1 MREGIV
7 YFYNT
12 RITDKGVFFF
22 VQATGKQHWACSN
35 SAASPLRLE
44 GVAFLEEE
52 IISHMR
58 M

>member
-1 MREGIV
+1 
-7 YFYNT
+7 
-12 RITDKGVFFF
+12 